1 MSKFYT
7 NQPMCNLFLMGKAN
21 NSILKIKRNIY
32 LYSLIYIAFRET
44 SLPHTLVYYST
55 MVSCFHLLHHL
66 ANAWNIHPSLYLRTK
81 IAWKLWNPI
90 PHLFLWPTLIHSKS
104 IINLSFGILSNW
116 FFKKL
121 CKTLNPKPYWTSN
134 TKTN

>member
-66 ANAWNIHPSLYLRTK
+66 ANAWNIHPSLYLLTK
-81 IAWKLWNPI
+81 IAWKWWSPI
-90 PHLFLWPTLIHSKS
+90 THLFLWPNPHSFQVNNKPFFWHSFKLENFETLQ
-104 IINLSFGILSNW
+104 N
-116 FFKKL
+116 FK
-121 CKTLNPKPYWTSN
+121 P
-134 TKTN
+134 